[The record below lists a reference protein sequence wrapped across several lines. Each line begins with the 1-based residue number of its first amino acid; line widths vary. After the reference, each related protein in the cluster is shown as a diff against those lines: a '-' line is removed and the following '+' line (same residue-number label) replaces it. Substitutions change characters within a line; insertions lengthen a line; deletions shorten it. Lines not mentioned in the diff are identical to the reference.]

1 MPRFFAVDTKNNKA
15 VSYIG
20 AIDKDTGE
28 WIDRNDELL
37 QRVKES
43 AHERLTRRVN
53 EILNHDPTV
62 PFELVDDPEQSEQ
75 K

>member
-1 MPRFFAVDTKNNKA
+1 MPRFFAVDTKNNNA

-20 AIDKDTGE
+20 SIDKDTGE

-43 AHERLTRRVN
+43 AHERQTRRAN
-53 EILNHDPTV
+53 EILNQDPTI
-62 PFELVDDPEQSEQ
+62 PFVFLDDTEAEPI
-75 K
+75 